1 MCWHPWHNF
10 LCWKQFSGWAY
21 TLGSTHTGFAI
32 LHTFLH
38 HGYLFGCFGNSCP
51 HSLCHLP
58 SKLRCK
64 WPWLYLSHE
73 FYQACWVCWEMFV
86 SIHQVL
92 WWYNICSTKTTL
104 WKTIVGHCPI
114 NTIRYHSYISTKRAH
129 SSTILIKDEGST
141 QFPITV
147 WASWSWRHVL
157 PCTWSVHKNEII
169 DAVSRQ
175 LCIQF
180 YTKSWPFVTSTKEN
194 STTKEQKSVKPGQ
207 AKLLDDSDDKL
218 NVRQMLHHRGN
229 RLFCYVEQLPGH
241 TQNEQKC
248 PSTCQPQPHQNTAN
262 GGNSKTLRKKRN
274 MHSKSPQPHHNIGG
288 FWFWNC
294 NLCNKNDLQVIDI

>member
-1 MCWHPWHNF
+1 MVGLVLTCFDIHGTIFCVESSSVVEHTHWAAHTLVLPFFIRFFTMVTCLAVLAIRALIAFVICRRSFDVNGLGHITWI
-10 LCWKQFSGWAY
+10 LSGM
-21 TLGSTHTGFAI
+21 LGFPRDV
-32 LHTFLH
+32 
-38 HGYLFGCFGNSCP
+38 CFYS
-51 HSLCHLP
+51 S
-58 SKLRCK
+58 
-64 WPWLYLSHE
+64 
-73 FYQACWVCWEMFV
+73 
-86 SIHQVL
+86 SIIMI
-92 WWYNICSTKTTL
+92 YNICSTKTTL

-114 NTIRYHSYISTKRAH
+114 NAIRYRSYLYSTKRAH
-129 SSTILIKDEGST
+129 SSTSLIKDEGST
-141 QFPITV
+141 QFPTTV

-180 YTKSWPFVTSTKEN
+180 YTKSWPFLTSTKEN

-248 PSTCQPQPHQNTAN
+248 PSTCQPQPHRNTAN
-262 GGNSKTLRKKRN
+262 KGNSKTLRQKT
-274 MHSKSPQPHHNIGG
+274 SKNETCTAKTHNPIT
-288 FWFWNC
+288 
-294 NLCNKNDLQVIDI
+294 I